1 MCLQI
6 SAFLEHDK
14 YVIKQ
19 LCLWKPITRTMRCI
33 KTHGESMRN
42 SWLSRLNS
50 IPWLAAALLAPS
62 LTLAQM
68 PDAAPAKVDYQLSYR
83 SALTG
88 YEVYKEQ
95 SVQPWK
101 AANDKVGEIGGWRA
115 YAKEM
120 RQSAPA
126 AGQDQPAQGH
136 DAHHGGKQ

>member
-1 MCLQI
+1 
-6 SAFLEHDK
+6 
-14 YVIKQ
+14 
-19 LCLWKPITRTMRCI
+19 
-33 KTHGESMRN
+33 MRN

-62 LTLAQM
+62 LALAQM
-68 PDAAPAKVDYQLSYR
+68 PDDAPPKVDYQLSYR
-83 SALTG
+83 SALAG

-126 AGQDQPAQGH
+126 AGQDQPAPGH